1 MPALRMPQARVL
13 AWGLMPTPA
22 RIHVAHA
29 LHEVFGEG
37 GRVPDIW
44 DRDLGEDAHLAQA
57 LLGLCLRRW
66 GRLQAWVKPQLKD
79 PDRGVPL
86 GTRVA
91 LAMGLTQLAWLPG
104 VSDHA
109 AVNESVEL
117 AANRDL
123 GFLPHKGLVNAL
135 LRRAAKDRATLA
147 AELEALPAALDR
159 SPAAERALRAALVP
173 HQAEAEIE
181 VLWSRLQQVPRP
193 DFRLLKGEAPAG
205 LRPEA
210 DLPGC
215 LCLEEGAPFPRPW
228 LESAGG
234 MVQDRSS
241 QALLAYAWD
250 RPVPRILDAC
260 AAPGGKTTTLALR
273 HPGAAITA
281 LEVHPRRAARLRQSL
296 LQRGIEAQV
305 IQADAAEW
313 LEGSEAAF
321 DLILLDA
328 PCSGSGTLQKHPEWP
343 WLKHEDLPRLTGL
356 QRRLLGAAADR
367 LAPGGLLIYAVCSW
381 LPEEGDSHRAWLEQA
396 RPDLRPAEVWPAALG
411 PAEGAVGEATARFRP
426 HPLRWAGEGFQ
437 GFAVRRAGS

>member
-1 MPALRMPQARVL
+1 
-13 AWGLMPTPA
+13 MPTPA

-44 DRDLGEDAHLAQA
+44 DRDLGEDAQLAQA

-66 GRLQAWVKPQLKD
+66 GRLQAWVKPKLKD

-86 GTRVA
+86 GTRVC
-91 LAMGLTQLAWLPG
+91 LAMGLAQLAWLPG

-109 AVNESVEL
+109 AVNESVDL

-135 LRRAAKDRATLA
+135 LRKASKDRSALA
-147 AELEALPAALDR
+147 AELEALPSALDR
-159 SPAAERALRAALVP
+159 SPAADRVLKAALAP
-173 HQAEAEIE
+173 HVCQEGGAEAELE
-181 VLWSRLQQVPRP
+181 TLWARLQQPPRP
-193 DFRLLKGEAPAG
+193 DFRLLKGEVPEG
-205 LRPEA
+205 LVPEA
-210 DLPGC
+210 GLPGC
-215 LCLEEGAPFPRPW
+215 LRLEDGAPFPRPW
-228 LESAGG
+228 LESAQG

-241 QALLAYAWD
+241 QALLAYRWE
-250 RPVPRILDAC
+250 RPVARILDAC

-281 LEVHPRRAARLRQSL
+281 LEVHPKRAARLRQTL
-296 LQRGIEAQV
+296 QQRGLEAQV

-313 LEGSEAAF
+313 LEGNEGTF

-356 QRRLLGAAADR
+356 QRRLLAAAADR

-381 LPEEGDSHRAWLEQA
+381 LPEEGAAHREWLREA
-396 RPDLRPAEVWPAALG
+396 RPEFRPEAVWPASLG
-411 PAEGAVGEATARFRP
+411 VASEAENEATSFFRP
-426 HPLRWAGEGFQ
+426 HPLQWEGEGFQ
-437 GFAVRRAGS
+437 AFATSRSL

>member
-1 MPALRMPQARVL
+1 
-13 AWGLMPTPA
+13 MPTPA
-22 RIHVAHA
+22 RLHVAHA

-66 GRLQAWVKPQLKD
+66 GRLQAWVKPKLKD
-79 PDRGVPL
+79 PERGVPL

-91 LAMGLTQLAWLPG
+91 LAMGLAQLAWLPG

-109 AVNESVEL
+109 AVNEAVDL

-123 GFLPHKGLVNAL
+123 GFIPHKGLVNAL
-135 LRRAAKDRATLA
+135 LRRAARDRAALA
-147 AELEALPAALDR
+147 AELDALPATLDR
-159 SPAAERALRAALVP
+159 SPATERALRAALAP
-173 HQAEAEIE
+173 HGAEGELEA
-181 VLWSRLQQVPRP
+181 LWTRLQQPPRP
-193 DFRLLKGEAPAG
+193 DFRLLKGEAPEG
-205 LRPEA
+205 LLPQGA
-210 DLPGC
+210 LPGC
-215 LCLEEGAPFPRPW
+215 LCLAEGAPFPRTW
-228 LESAGG
+228 LETSGG

-241 QALLAYAWD
+241 QALLAYTWAG
-250 RPVPRILDAC
+250 PVTRILDAC

-281 LEVHPRRAARLRQSL
+281 LEVHPRRAARLRQTL
-296 LQRGIEAQV
+296 EQRGIEAQV

-313 LEGSEAAF
+313 LEGNEATF

-343 WLKHEDLPRLTGL
+343 WLKQDDLPRLTGL
-356 QRRLLGAAADR
+356 QRRLLQAAALR

-381 LPEEGDSHRAWLEQA
+381 LPEEGFVHREWLELA
-396 RPDLRPAEVWPAALG
+396 RPDLRPAEVWPAAM
-411 PAEGAVGEATARFRP
+411 GAAQDAQGGATALFRP
-426 HPLRWAGEGFQ
+426 HPLTWEGEGFQ
-437 GFAVRRAGS
+437 GFAVRRNA

>member
-1 MPALRMPQARVL
+1 
-13 AWGLMPTPA
+13 MPTPA

-44 DRDLGEDAHLAQA
+44 DRELGEDAHLAQA

-66 GRLQAWVKPQLKD
+66 GRLQAWVKPKLKD

-86 GTRVA
+86 GTRVV
-91 LAMGLTQLAWLPG
+91 LAMGLAQLAWLPG

-109 AVNESVEL
+109 AVNESVDL
-117 AANRDL
+117 AASREL
-123 GFLPHKGLVNAL
+123 GFIPHKGLVNAL
-135 LRRAAKDRATLA
+135 LRRAAKDRAALA
-147 AELEALPAALDR
+147 AELDSLPAALDR
-159 SPAAERALRAALVP
+159 SSATERALLAALAP
-173 HQAEAEIE
+173 HHAESEIE
-181 VLWSRLQQVPRP
+181 ALWSRLQQPPRP
-193 DFRLLKGEAPAG
+193 DFRLLKGEIPEG
-205 LRPEA
+205 LLPQT

-215 LCLEEGAPFPRPW
+215 LCLADDAPFPRPW
-228 LESAGG
+228 LEASGG

-250 RPVPRILDAC
+250 RPVTRILDAC

-281 LEVHPRRAARLRQSL
+281 LEVHPKRAARLRQTL
-296 LQRGIEAQV
+296 EQRIVEARV

-313 LEGSEAAF
+313 LEGNEATF

-343 WLKHEDLPRLTGL
+343 WLKHDELPRLTGL
-356 QRRLLGAAADR
+356 QRRLLTAAVER
-367 LAPGGLLIYAVCSW
+367 LAPSGLLIYAVCSW
-381 LPEEGDSHRAWLEQA
+381 LPEEAYSHREWLEQA
-396 RPDLRPAEVWPAALG
+396 RPELRPAEVWPAALG
-411 PAEGAVGEATARFRP
+411 VEAGAEKGATAFFRP
-426 HPLRWAGEGFQ
+426 NPLTWEGEGFQ
-437 GFAVRRAGS
+437 GFAVQRH

>member
-1 MPALRMPQARVL
+1 
-13 AWGLMPTPA
+13 MPTPA
-22 RIHVAHA
+22 RLHVAHA

-44 DRDLGEDAHLAQA
+44 DRELGEDAHLAQA

-66 GRLQAWVKPQLKD
+66 GRLQAWVKPKLKD

-86 GTRVA
+86 GTRVS
-91 LAMGLTQLAWLPG
+91 LAMGLAQLAWLPG

-109 AVNESVEL
+109 AVNEAVDL
-117 AANRDL
+117 AADRDL

-135 LRRAAKDRATLA
+135 LRRAAKDRSALA

-159 SPAAERALRAALVP
+159 SPVAERALQAALAP
-173 HQAEAEIE
+173 HQTEGELEA
-181 VLWSRLQQVPRP
+181 LWARLQQPPRP
-193 DFRLLKGEAPAG
+193 DFRLLKGEVPEGLVSVAG
-205 LRPEA
+205 
-210 DLPGC
+210 LPGC
-215 LCLEEGAPFPRPW
+215 LCLAEGAPFPRPW
-228 LESAGG
+228 LEASGG

-250 RPVPRILDAC
+250 RPVTRILDAC

-273 HPGAAITA
+273 HPGAKITA
-281 LEVHPRRAARLRQSL
+281 LEVHPKRAARLRQTL
-296 LQRGIEAQV
+296 EQRGLQAQV
-305 IQADAAEW
+305 VEADAAQW
-313 LEGSEAAF
+313 LEVCGATF

-356 QRRLLGAAADR
+356 QRRLLAAAAQR

-381 LPEEGDSHRAWLEQA
+381 LPEEGVSHLGWLEEA
-396 RPDLRPAEVWPAALG
+396 HPELRPAQVWPAAM
-411 PAEGAVGEATARFRP
+411 GAARDTEREATALFRP
-426 HPLRWAGEGFQ
+426 HPLAWEGEGFQ
-437 GFAVRRAGS
+437 GFALQRS

>member
-1 MPALRMPQARVL
+1 
-13 AWGLMPTPA
+13 MPTPA

-44 DRDLGEDAHLAQA
+44 DRDLGEDAQLAQA
-57 LLGLCLRRW
+57 MLGLCLRRW
-66 GRLQAWVKPQLKD
+66 GRLQAWVKPKLKD

-91 LAMGLTQLAWLPG
+91 LAMGLAQLAWLPG

-109 AVNESVEL
+109 AVNESVDL
-117 AANRDL
+117 AADRDL

-135 LRRAAKDRATLA
+135 LRRAAKDRAALA
-147 AELEALPAALDR
+147 AELDALPATLDR
-159 SPAAERALRAALVP
+159 GPAAERALRAALAP
-173 HQAEAEIE
+173 HHDEGELEA
-181 VLWSRLQQVPRP
+181 LWTRLQQPPSP
-193 DFRLLKGEAPAG
+193 DFHLLKGEAPEG
-205 LRPEA
+205 LQPEA
-210 DLPGC
+210 ELPGC
-215 LCLEEGAPFPRPW
+215 LRLAEGAAFPRPW
-228 LESAGG
+228 LETAGG

-250 RPVPRILDAC
+250 GPVSRILDAC

-281 LEVHPRRAARLRQSL
+281 LEVHPKRAARLRRTLQ
-296 LQRGIEAQV
+296 QRGIEAQV

-313 LEGSEAAF
+313 LEANEATF

-343 WLKHEDLPRLTGL
+343 WLKHDDLPRLTGL
-356 QRRLLGAAADR
+356 QRRLLTAAAAR

-381 LPEEGDSHRAWLEQA
+381 LPEECDSHREWLHQA
-396 RPDLRPAEVWPAALG
+396 RPDLRPAEVWPAAMG
-411 PAEGAVGEATARFRP
+411 SARDAGDDGTAFFRP
-426 HPLRWAGEGFQ
+426 HPLRWTGEGFQ
-437 GFAVRRAGS
+437 GFAVRRV

>member
-1 MPALRMPQARVL
+1 
-13 AWGLMPTPA
+13 MPTPA
-22 RIHVAHA
+22 RLHVAHA

-66 GRLQAWVKPQLKD
+66 GRLQAWVKPKLKD

-91 LAMGLTQLAWLPG
+91 LAVGLAQLAWLPG

-109 AVNESVEL
+109 AVNEAVEL
-117 AANRDL
+117 AANREL
-123 GFLPHKGLVNAL
+123 GFVPHKGLVNAL
-135 LRRAAKDRATLA
+135 LRRAAKDRAALA
-147 AELEALPAALDR
+147 AELDALPAALDR
-159 SPAAERALRAALVP
+159 SPAAERALAAALAP
-173 HQAEAEIE
+173 HAAEAGGLET
-181 VLWSRLQQVPRP
+181 LWARLQQPPRLA
-193 DFRLLKGEAPAG
+193 FRRLKGEVPEG
-205 LRPEA
+205 LIPDA
-210 DLPGC
+210 DLADC
-215 LCLEEGAPFPRPW
+215 LRLAEDAPFPRPW

-250 RPVPRILDAC
+250 RPVTRILDAC

-273 HPGAAITA
+273 HPGASLTA
-281 LEVHPRRAARLRQSL
+281 LEVHPRRVARLRQTL
-296 LQRGIEAQV
+296 AQRGVEAQV

-313 LEGSEAAF
+313 LEQPGDTF

-328 PCSGSGTLQKHPEWP
+328 PCSGSGTMQKHPEWP
-343 WLKHEDLPRLTGL
+343 WLAHDDLPRLTGI
-356 QRRLLGAAADR
+356 QRRLLSAAANR

-381 LPEEGDSHRAWLEQA
+381 LPEEGEAHREWLVTA
-396 RPDLRPAEVWPAALG
+396 RPDLVPAPVWLGHLGVAAQG
-411 PAEGAVGEATARFRP
+411 GGALTDTFRP
-426 HPLRWAGEGFQ
+426 HPLRWEGEGFQ
-437 GFAVRRAGS
+437 GFAVARP

>member
-1 MPALRMPQARVL
+1 
-13 AWGLMPTPA
+13 MPTPA
-22 RIHVAHA
+22 RLHVAHA

-44 DRDLGEDAHLAQA
+44 DRDLGEDAQLAQA

-66 GRLQAWVKPQLKD
+66 GCLQAWVKPKLKD

-86 GTRVA
+86 GTRVV

-109 AVNESVEL
+109 AVNEAVDL
-117 AANRDL
+117 AADRNL
-123 GFLPHKGLVNAL
+123 GFPPHKGLVNAL
-135 LRRAAKDRATLA
+135 LRRAARDRPALA
-147 AELEALPAALDR
+147 AELGALPPALDR
-159 SPAAERALRAALVP
+159 SPAAEGALAAALAP
-173 HQAEAEIE
+173 YQAEGGIE
-181 VLWSRLQQVPRP
+181 ALWARLQQPPRP
-193 DFRLLKGEAPAG
+193 DFCLLRGEAPEG
-205 LRPEA
+205 LLPVPE
-210 DLPGC
+210 LPGC
-215 LCLEEGAPFPRPW
+215 LCLAEGAPFPRPW

-250 RPVPRILDAC
+250 RPVTRILDAC

-281 LEVHPRRAARLRQSL
+281 LEVHPRRAARLRLTLQ
-296 LQRGIEAQV
+296 QRGLEAQV

-313 LEGSEAAF
+313 LEGNEATF

-343 WLKHEDLPRLTGL
+343 WLKHDDLPRLVGL
-356 QRRLLGAAADR
+356 QRRLLQAAADR

-381 LPEEGDSHRAWLEQA
+381 LPEEAVAHFEWIAKA
-396 RPDLRPAEVWPAALG
+396 RPDLHPVEVWPAAMG
-411 PAEGAVGEATARFRP
+411 SGRDAKGSATAFFRP
-426 HPLRWAGEGFQ
+426 HPLRWTGEGFQ
-437 GFAVRRAGS
+437 GFAVQRA

>member
-1 MPALRMPQARVL
+1 
-13 AWGLMPTPA
+13 MPTPA

-66 GRLQAWVKPQLKD
+66 GRLQAWVKPKLKD
-79 PDRGVPL
+79 PGRDVPL
-86 GTRVA
+86 GTRVT
-91 LAMGLTQLAWLPG
+91 LAMGLAQLAWLPG

-109 AVNESVEL
+109 AVNESVDL
-117 AANRDL
+117 AADRDL
-123 GFLPHKGLVNAL
+123 GFVPHKGLVNAI
-135 LRRAAKDRATLA
+135 LRRAAKDRAALA
-147 AELEALPAALDR
+147 SELDALPAALDR
-159 SPAAERALRAALVP
+159 SPAVDRALNAALAP
-173 HQAEAEIE
+173 HRAEGELEA
-181 VLWSRLQQVPRP
+181 LWVRLQQPPRP
-193 DFRLLKGEAPAG
+193 DFRLLKGEVPKG
-205 LRPEA
+205 LVPVV

-228 LESAGG
+228 LEASGG

-241 QALLAYAWD
+241 QALLAYQWD
-250 RPVPRILDAC
+250 QPVTRILDAC

-273 HPGAAITA
+273 HPGATLTA
-281 LEVHPRRAARLRQSL
+281 LEVHPKRAARLRQTL
-296 LQRGIEAQV
+296 QQRGVAAQV

-313 LEGSEAAF
+313 LEVCGVTF

-356 QRRLLGAAADR
+356 QRRLLTAAADH

-381 LPEEGDSHRAWLEQA
+381 LPEEGQVHQKWLEQA
-396 RPDLRPAEVWPAALG
+396 RLDLVPAKVWPASLG
-411 PAEGAVGEATARFRP
+411 SISAQGDEATDLFQP
-426 HPLRWAGEGFQ
+426 NPLRWEGEGFQ
-437 GFAVRRAGS
+437 AFAVRQC

>member
-1 MPALRMPQARVL
+1 
-13 AWGLMPTPA
+13 MPTPA
-22 RIHVAHA
+22 RLHVAHA

-66 GRLQAWVKPQLKD
+66 GRLQAWVKPKLKD
-79 PDRGVPL
+79 PERGVPL

-91 LAMGLTQLAWLPG
+91 LAMGLAQLAWLPG

-109 AVNESVEL
+109 AVNEAVDL

-123 GFLPHKGLVNAL
+123 GFIPHKGLVNAL
-135 LRRAAKDRATLA
+135 LRRAARDRAALA
-147 AELEALPAALDR
+147 AELDALPATLDR
-159 SPAAERALRAALVP
+159 SPATERALRAALAP
-173 HQAEAEIE
+173 HGAEGELEA
-181 VLWSRLQQVPRP
+181 LWTRLQQPPRP
-193 DFRLLKGEAPAG
+193 DFRLLKGEAPEG
-205 LRPEA
+205 LLPQGA
-210 DLPGC
+210 LPGC
-215 LCLEEGAPFPRPW
+215 LCLAEGAPFPRTW
-228 LESAGG
+228 LETSGG

-241 QALLAYAWD
+241 QALLAYTWAG
-250 RPVPRILDAC
+250 PVTRILDAC

-281 LEVHPRRAARLRQSL
+281 LEVHPRRAARLRQTL
-296 LQRGIEAQV
+296 EQRGIEAQV

-313 LEGSEAAF
+313 LEGNEATF

-343 WLKHEDLPRLTGL
+343 WLKQDDLPRLTGL
-356 QRRLLGAAADR
+356 QRRLLQAAALR

-381 LPEEGDSHRAWLEQA
+381 LPEEGFVHREWLELA
-396 RPDLRPAEVWPAALG
+396 RPDLRPVEVWPAAM
-411 PAEGAVGEATARFRP
+411 GAAQDAQGGATALFRP
-426 HPLRWAGEGFQ
+426 HPLTWEGEGFQ
-437 GFAVRRAGS
+437 GFAVRRNA

>member
-1 MPALRMPQARVL
+1 MPQPRVL
-13 AWGLMPTPA
+13 AWGFMPTPA

-66 GRLQAWVKPQLKD
+66 GRLQAWVKPKLKD

-86 GTRVA
+86 GTRVV
-91 LAMGLTQLAWLPG
+91 LAMGLAQLAWLPG

-109 AVNESVEL
+109 AVNESVDL

-135 LRRAAKDRATLA
+135 LRRAAKDRPALA
-147 AELEALPAALDR
+147 AELDALPAALDR
-159 SPAAERALRAALVP
+159 GPAADRVLLAALGP
-173 HQAEAEIE
+173 HGAEAETE
-181 VLWSRLQQVPRP
+181 ALWTRLQQPPRP
-193 DFRLLKGEAPAG
+193 DFRLLKGDPPEG
-205 LRPEA
+205 LAPEA
-210 DLPGC
+210 ELPGC
-215 LCLEEGAPFPRPW
+215 LCLLEGAPFPRAW

-241 QALLAYAWD
+241 QALLAYDWD
-250 RPVPRILDAC
+250 RPVARILDAC

-281 LEVHPRRAARLRQSL
+281 LEVHPKRAARLRQTL
-296 LQRGIEAQV
+296 EQRGVEARV

-313 LEGSEAAF
+313 LEGNDATF

-343 WLKHEDLPRLTGL
+343 WLKHEDQSRLTGL
-356 QRRLLGAAADR
+356 QRRLLAAAAGR
-367 LAPGGLLIYAVCSW
+367 LAPGGLMIYAVCSW
-381 LPEEGDSHRAWLEQA
+381 LPEECGSHREWLAQA
-396 RPDLRPAEVWPAALG
+396 RPELRPAEVWPAAMG
-411 PAEGAVGEATARFRP
+411 SAQDANKGATAFFRP
-426 HPLRWAGEGFQ
+426 HPLRWTGEGFQ
-437 GFAVRRAGS
+437 GFAVRRG

>member
-1 MPALRMPQARVL
+1 ML
-13 AWGLMPTPA
+13 AWVAMPTPA
-22 RIHVAHA
+22 RLHVAHA

-44 DRDLGEDAHLAQA
+44 DRELGEDAHLAQA

-66 GRLQAWVKPQLKD
+66 GRLQAWVKPKLKD

-86 GTRVA
+86 GTRVS
-91 LAMGLTQLAWLPG
+91 LAMGLAQLAWLPG

-109 AVNESVEL
+109 AVNESVDL

-135 LRRAAKDRATLA
+135 LRRAAKDRAALA

-159 SPAAERALRAALVP
+159 SPAAERALKAALAP
-173 HQAEAEIE
+173 HHAEAGLEA
-181 VLWSRLQQVPRP
+181 LWARLQRPPRP
-193 DFRLLKGEAPAG
+193 DFRLLKGEVPEG
-205 LRPEA
+205 LVPEA

-215 LCLEEGAPFPRPW
+215 LCLAEGAPFPRPW
-228 LESAGG
+228 LEASDG

-250 RPVPRILDAC
+250 RPVTRILDAC

-273 HPGAAITA
+273 HPSAKLTA
-281 LEVHPRRAARLRQSL
+281 LEVHPKRAARLRQTL
-296 LQRGIEAQV
+296 EQRGLEAQV
-305 IQADAAEW
+305 IQVDAAEW
-313 LEGSEAAF
+313 LEVCGATF

-356 QRRLLGAAADR
+356 QRRLLTTAADH

-381 LPEEGDSHRAWLEQA
+381 LPEEGLAHREWLAQE
-396 RPDLRPAEVWPAALG
+396 RPDLRPAEVWPAAMG
-411 PAEGAVGEATARFRP
+411 ATQDAEGGATALFRP
-426 HPLRWAGEGFQ
+426 HPVSWEGEGFQ
-437 GFAVRRAGS
+437 GFAVQRG